1 MVALTGNKSTYQKNF
16 SKKYLQF
23 LSILREFRTFGEFRS
38 AFYFDCTV
46 LETKKKKTLP
56 KRPLIFTDIKI
67 SCISRIWR
75 KFETVADREN
85 REN

>member
-23 LSILREFRTFGEFRS
+23 LSILREFRKP
-38 AFYFDCTV
+38 
-46 LETKKKKTLP
+46 LESLDQLFTLTALYWKEKKTLP
-56 KRPLIFTDIKI
+56 KRTLIFTDNKI

-75 KFETVADREN
+75 KFENVADLEN